1 MIQRIIL
8 TLIFLRFIK
17 SAGFRANIGGGRLIH
32 SATDEAQSVIFWSEM
47 LTDPIGEFPDKN
59 NVAISNSTYEY

>member
-17 SAGFRANIGGGRLIH
+17 SAGFRANFDGGRLIH
-32 SATDEAQSVIFWSEM
+32 SATDEVQSCIFWSEM
-47 LTDPIGEFPDKN
+47 TTDPIGAFPDKN